1 MSLVRF
7 GDRVYGKLDNDKL
20 LVWDAGWDTFRP
32 IDKIVWNPR
41 RKEVQILYGQLC
53 SEIFD
58 TKYGFGDM
66 QAECVDFTD
75 RFISD
80 LETAPTIETIDEF
93 WKWTG
98 QTTVWFYDRMIIVH
112 PCCAKPSRTEYLR
125 IMNLRAKT
133 AKRIPRQIRGTLK
146 RRKTQQ

>member
-66 QAECVDFTD
+66 QTECVDFTD

-98 QTTVWFYDRMIIVH
+98 QTTVWFYDRMIVVH

>member
-32 IDKIVWNPR
+32 IDKIVWSPL
-41 RKEVQILYGQLC
+41 RKDVQILYGQLC

-66 QAECVDFTD
+66 QAGCVDFTD
-75 RFISD
+75 KFIAGM
-80 LETAPTIETIDEF
+80 ETAPVVDTIDEF

-98 QTTVWFYDRMIIVH
+98 QKSVWFYDRMIVVH
-112 PCCAKPSRTEYLR
+112 PCAGGTPSRAEYLR

-146 RRKTQQ
+146 RRKH

>member
-7 GDRVYGKLDNDKL
+7 GDRVYGKLDNNKL

-32 IDKIVWNPR
+32 IDKIVWNPS
-41 RKEVQILYGQLC
+41 RKDVQILYGQLC

-75 RFISD
+75 KFIAD
-80 LETAPTIETIDEF
+80 METAPTIDTIDEF

-98 QTTVWFYDRMIIVH
+98 QQTQWFYDRTIVLH
-112 PCCAKPSRTEYLR
+112 PCSTKPSRSEYLR

-146 RRKTQQ
+146 RRKH

>member
-7 GDRVYGKLDNDKL
+7 GDRVYGKLDNEKL

-32 IDKIVWNPR
+32 IDKIVWNPS
-41 RKEVQILYGQLC
+41 RKDVQILYGQLC

-75 RFISD
+75 KFISD
-80 LETAPTIETIDEF
+80 METAPTIDAIDEF

-98 QTTVWFYDRMIIVH
+98 QKSVWFYDRTIVLH
-112 PCCAKPSRTEYLR
+112 PCSAAKPSRAEYLR

-146 RRKTQQ
+146 RRKH

>member
-7 GDRVYGKLDNDKL
+7 GDRVYGKLDNNKL

-32 IDKIVWNPR
+32 VDKIVWNPS
-41 RKEVQILYGQLC
+41 RKDVQILYGQLC

-66 QAECVDFTD
+66 HGECVDFTD
-75 RFISD
+75 KFISD
-80 LETAPTIETIDEF
+80 METAPTIDTIDEF

-98 QTTVWFYDRMIIVH
+98 QQTQWFYDRTIVLH
-112 PCCAKPSRTEYLR
+112 PCSAKPSRAEYLR

-146 RRKTQQ
+146 RRKH

>member
-1 MSLVRF
+1 
-7 GDRVYGKLDNDKL
+7 VYGKLDNDKL

-41 RKEVQILYGQLC
+41 RKEVQVLYGQLC

-66 QAECVDFTD
+66 QTECVDFTD

-98 QTTVWFYDRMIIVH
+98 QTTVWFYDRMIVVH

>member
-98 QTTVWFYDRMIIVH
+98 QTTVWFYDRMIVVH

>member
-1 MSLVRF
+1 
-7 GDRVYGKLDNDKL
+7 VYGKLDNDKL

-41 RKEVQILYGQLC
+41 RKEVQVLYGQLC

-98 QTTVWFYDRMIIVH
+98 QTTVWFYDRMIVVH